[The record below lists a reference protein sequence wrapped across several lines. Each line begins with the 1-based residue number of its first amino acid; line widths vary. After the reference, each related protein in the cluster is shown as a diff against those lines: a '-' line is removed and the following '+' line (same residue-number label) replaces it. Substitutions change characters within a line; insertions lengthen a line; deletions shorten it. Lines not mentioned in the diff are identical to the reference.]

1 MMPCIVVDG
10 ARRAAVWSTTQRGT
24 SGRII
29 QLNFFSRLGAK
40 ELPDQDSAGVPGRGG
55 LPDGQADWAAATK

>member
-10 ARRAAVWSTTQRGT
+10 ARRAAVWSTTQRVT

-29 QLNFFSRLGAK
+29 QFNFFSDL
-40 ELPDQDSAGVPGRGG
+40 ELPDQEFPAGG